1 MLSHR
6 VAGPPVTLAELL
18 EQLGPRTATPIGPAS
33 PVPVTGTEFLD
44 IAEDV
49 PDAPGTLL
57 LAPSTASLSTSR
69 LAAVAAAAAER
80 GAAGLAVKCS
90 ADRVPALT
98 AIAESSGLPLV
109 RVADRISW
117 RLLDAQLTHLL
128 GEAEAPLAGA
138 QQRGAEPL
146 FAIANE
152 LAGFFGGSVA
162 IEDLSRNI
170 LAYSSVPG
178 QLIDAL
184 RTHGILARQVPAS
197 PYNDDQYRTVLR
209 ADGPIKYPR
218 LGEEEPRVAFAIR
231 AGALPLGSIW
241 AIDASGEGP
250 LTSEQDERMRRASA
264 LAGAHL
270 LDDLRAHAAN
280 QRPREDRLR
289 TLLTGT
295 DLTGTEFAELGID
308 EERGAALLAFEV
320 PGAGPTAVAQLRSTV
335 IRHLVLDRPDAV
347 AVAHRDR
354 VYALLAASTV
364 DEAVALARPL
374 PPLVDRLVGP
384 GTRIAVT
391 GPAHR
396 SGDVAGTR
404 ELADRL
410 LDAAGRDGGFADG
423 RDSGRIGG
431 VDGGRALGRTAR
443 RVVTVET
450 LRPRLVVERAG
461 ELFAAAEELRDPA
474 LEALHDSEST
484 RPIAE
489 TLLAWLE
496 CFGNV
501 AQTAERL
508 GVHENTVRHRLRRA
522 AEAHG
527 IRLEHADERLAAWLQ
542 LRAHAR

>member
-1 MLSHR
+1 M
-6 VAGPPVTLAELL
+6 TLADLV
-18 EQLGPRTATPIGPAS
+18 EQLGPRTVTAIGPA
-33 PVPVTGTEFLD
+33 VPPAVVTGTEFVD
-44 IAEDV
+44 IAEDLA
-49 PDAPGTLL
+49 DASATLL

-69 LAAVAAAAAER
+69 LAALAANAAEA
-80 GAAGLAVKCS
+80 GAAGLALKCS
-90 ADRVPALT
+90 TERVPAVA
-98 AIAESSGLPLV
+98 AIAESTGLPLV

-250 LTSEQDERMRRASA
+250 LTAEQEERMRRASA

-270 LDDLRAHAAN
+270 LDELRAHAAN

-354 VYALLAASTV
+354 VYALLAAGAV
-364 DEAVALARPL
+364 DQAVALAEPL
-374 PPLVDRLVGP
+374 LPLVDRLVGP
-384 GTRIAVT
+384 GTRIAVV

-410 LDAAGRDGGFADG
+410 LDAAGRDDSRVVGQDG
-423 RDSGRIGG
+423 HRI
-431 VDGGRALGRTAR
+431 
-443 RVVTVET
+443 VTVET

-501 AQTAERL
+501 AQTAEHL

-522 AEAHG
+522 SEAHG